1 MVDQTRYVANMA
13 LLVTLLG
20 TLVITLIFIVVM
32 AGTFVN
38 LTASLA
44 ELGAGPKAE
53 PQPEAEKAA
62 A

>member
-1 MVDQTRYVANMA
+1 MA

-53 PQPEAEKAA
+53 PQTEAEKAA